1 MVFSDFLL
9 INSVFSPKMLSI
21 KTYMETY
28 KTSSIFPQVPE
39 SVCLKDRMIKC
50 TKNKREHILF
60 LAKEK
65 SHQTTV
71 CKKIMRGKKAV
82 ER

>member
-39 SVCLKDRMIKC
+39 SVVSERQDKMH
-50 TKNKREHILF
+50 KNKREHILF

-71 CKKIMRGKKAV
+71 CKKSCEVKKQ
-82 ER
+82 